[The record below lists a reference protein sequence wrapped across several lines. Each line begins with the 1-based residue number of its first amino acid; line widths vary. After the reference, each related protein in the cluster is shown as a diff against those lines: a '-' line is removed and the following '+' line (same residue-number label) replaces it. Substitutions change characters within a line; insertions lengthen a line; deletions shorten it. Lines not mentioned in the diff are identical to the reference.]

1 MNSDKR
7 RQLQQ
12 WEQELRDRE
21 LAVRLRELEA
31 EISQQQSSHRTHL
44 KNAEP
49 QTQPLSLLKRFYRK
63 LENVAKFIGIV
74 VLVVIGIQVASWLAG
89 TFIVIGIV
97 WLAYKIFFEND

>member
-1 MNSDKR
+1 MNSDKK
-7 RQLQQ
+7 QFQQ

-21 LAVRLRELEA
+21 LAIRLRELEA
-31 EISQQQSSHRTHL
+31 EINQQRSPHQAHLRNATPQS
-44 KNAEP
+44 N
-49 QTQPLSLLKRFYRK
+49 PLNFVKRFYRK

-74 VLVVIGIQVASWLAG
+74 VLVIIGVQIASWLAG

>member
-1 MNSDKR
+1 MNSDKK
-7 RQLQQ
+7 QFQQ

-31 EISQQQSSHRTHL
+31 EINQQHPPHHAHL
-44 KNAEP
+44 RNAAP
-49 QTQPLSLLKRFYRK
+49 HAKPLNVFKRFYRK

-74 VLVVIGIQVASWLAG
+74 VLMIIGIQIASWLAG

-97 WLAYKIFFEND
+97 WLAYKIFFENN